1 MGGLEFIGAALIY
14 FIEKYNGDKNI
25 AEQTRRDA
33 REAITKAYHATCG
46 YYAKRDQGAPTDV
59 GLEHDIAAL
68 WDVAATRVQPIDEM
82 LANRLGLKSR
92 YWREGA
98 AWSDE
103 QIADAKIQLDKI
115 NWDARIATGPKSQ

>member
-1 MGGLEFIGAALIY
+1 M
-14 FIEKYNGDKNI
+14 
-25 AEQTRRDA
+25 
-33 REAITKAYHATCG
+33 
-46 YYAKRDQGAPTDV
+46 
-59 GLEHDIAAL
+59 
-68 WDVAATRVQPIDEM
+68 AATRVQPIDEM